1 MTEQGKENAGKLS
14 LTKHSR
20 TLCQISKPYAMA
32 RVPIFQNN
40 SRWKSTDFILKVIRF
55 DKVLLETAQTLS
67 ALPKS

>member
-1 MTEQGKENAGKLS
+1 M
-14 LTKHSR
+14 
-20 TLCQISKPYAMA
+20 PWP
-32 RVPIFQNN
+32 VPIFQNN